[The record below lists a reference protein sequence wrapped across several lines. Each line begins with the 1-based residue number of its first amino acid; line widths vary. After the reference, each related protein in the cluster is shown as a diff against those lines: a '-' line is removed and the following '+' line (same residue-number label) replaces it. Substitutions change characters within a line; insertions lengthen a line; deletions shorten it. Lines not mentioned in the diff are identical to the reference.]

1 MEAPGRCAVPND
13 CRCCCGSLGGSRCGG
28 AGCMPWPSK
37 IAYHQR
43 RVTEASRPAAG
54 RTGADP
60 QRWRALDA
68 ARWGRADAIRS
79 SSVSSKS
86 SYSAAAVVWLSGPPP
101 ADQAAKPTASMSD
114 GGRASM
120 KPPKPSPA
128 AAGAAPRPVAVP
140 ALVAA
145 EAAPRPPAAWGRPSA
160 PRGASG
166 CSANDVHA
174 SCGPVGGAQRT
185 ACGVLIRINIRRSS
199 GKASLGGRREHD
211 SRWTSDERTISQS
224 SLLSPVPAQA
234 DSVATMASL
243 EPFGLVSS
251 TCRQRRGYPG
261 RQPQQAGL
269 AAVL

>member
-13 CRCCCGSLGGSRCGG
+13 CRCCCGSLGGSKCGG

-120 KPPKPSPA
+120 RPPKPSPA

-145 EAAPRPPAAWGRPSA
+145 DEAATPRPPAAWGRPWSA
-160 PRGASG
+160 LRGASG

-185 ACGVLIRINIRRSS
+185 ACGILIRINIRSS
-199 GKASLGGRREHD
+199 GKASLG
-211 SRWTSDERTISQS
+211 
-224 SLLSPVPAQA
+224 
-234 DSVATMASL
+234 
-243 EPFGLVSS
+243 
-251 TCRQRRGYPG
+251 RRG
-261 RQPQQAGL
+261 
-269 AAVL
+269 